1 MIASGVDNFTLSCG
15 QWFPLCEI
23 SVRWQCITMGKVVLR
38 IIISCDF
45 AIRLMSLTCLDS
57 LHFNIKFIVFH
68 VLSSINVFTFSLIS
82 SILKM

>member
-1 MIASGVDNFTLSCG
+1 
-15 QWFPLCEI
+15 
-23 SVRWQCITMGKVVLR
+23 MGKVVLR

-68 VLSSINVFTFSLIS
+68 VLSFINVFTFSLIS